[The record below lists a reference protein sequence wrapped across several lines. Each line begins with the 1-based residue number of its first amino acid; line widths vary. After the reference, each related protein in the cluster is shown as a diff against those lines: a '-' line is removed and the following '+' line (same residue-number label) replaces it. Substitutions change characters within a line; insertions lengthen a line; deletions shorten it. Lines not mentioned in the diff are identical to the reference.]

1 MDESEKVKAGTKR
14 FPGGSV
20 KPDPGEQRIA
30 FDKAA
35 YAQLIGHAV
44 VEPDTEVCGVLVGRL
59 ERDSDGE
66 WVDITNVIKGVS
78 AKQEGTQVTFTHDTW
93 NHIHAEMDRLYADKE
108 IVGWYHTHGGFGIFL
123 SEMDTFI
130 HENFFSAPHHLAYV
144 YDPLAG
150 TEGFFRKVDD
160 KLKPVR
166 RYWLGG
172 RERNV
177 VMRTAAETA
186 AESGPDS
193 RSAAPTQEFATALQR
208 ISQTLQMLAISR
220 DNDRVPLPLWLAVA
234 AAVAMSAY
242 AFLRPPSYEASA
254 QSSGPRPLL
263 VLSRDAQ
270 SRQAVGVELHAVLQQ
285 GDRIFRDETGQI
297 FIGIDAAQASL
308 GLDQLLSPRPP
319 ATQNEGPG
327 KVQPPAPPRGVI
339 ELPHLSLSRSTVTIV
354 LVVAA
359 ALVLVGGWLFSR
371 SWPPKKKG

>member
-1 MDESEKVKAGTKR
+1 MDESDKAKAGTKR
-14 FPGGSV
+14 FPGGGV

-44 VEPDTEVCGVLVGRL
+44 VEPDIEVCGVLVGRL
-59 ERDSDGE
+59 ERDADGE
-66 WVDITNVIKGVS
+66 WIDITNVIKGVS

-130 HENFFSAPHHLAYV
+130 HQNFFSASHHLAYV

-172 RERNV
+172 RERVV
-177 VMRTAAETA
+177 VMRTAAESA
-186 AESGPDS
+186 AESGGDN
-193 RSAAPTQEFATALQR
+193 RSAAPSQDFATALQR

-220 DNDRVPLPLWLAVA
+220 DADRVPLPLWLAVA
-234 AAVAMSAY
+234 AAVVMSGY
-242 AFLRPPSYEASA
+242 VFLRPPNYETGA
-254 QSSGPRPLL
+254 QPGGPRPLL
-263 VLSRDAQ
+263 VLQRDSQ

-285 GDRIFRDETGQI
+285 GDRIFRDETGQV
-297 FIGIDAAQASL
+297 FVGIDPAQVPL

-319 ATQNEGPG
+319 ATQNEVPG
-327 KVQPPAPPRGVI
+327 KPQPTAQPRGAI
-339 ELPHLSLSRSTVTIV
+339 DLPHLSLSRNTLTIV
-354 LVVAA
+354 LVLAA
-359 ALVLVGGWLFSR
+359 ALVLAGSWLFSR
-371 SWPPKKKG
+371 GWPPKKKG